1 MKKVLI
7 SVMGIVTIFSFS
19 LGLVGQ
25 KDVKQHK
32 NVIQSMSVG
41 DYGG

>member
-7 SVMGIVTIFSFS
+7 SVMGIVTIFTFS

-25 KDVKQHK
+25 EDTKQK
-32 NVIQSMSVG
+32 TNVIQSMSVG